1 MHFTAHI
8 ACVCLHVCTASNAIN
23 KLYNEWPSM
32 PVNIFDIMSS
42 IRMGERCEVD
52 IITPVFCL
60 FFFVLLFFLL
70 LCVCVLYRL
79 SSCTALKYARQN
91 MGSMRNRRTYTT
103 TLPIRFEWQN
113 KFTSRTYGE
122 TTDDAWHERALQF
135 KTSMH
140 NVREIDV
147 RHVVWCPRTSH

>member
-8 ACVCLHVCTASNAIN
+8 ACVCLHVCTACNAIN

-52 IITPVFCL
+52 IITPVF
-60 FFFVLLFFLL
+60 LFFLL
-70 LCVCVLYRL
+70 LCVCVCAVSIVERL
-79 SSCTALKYARQN
+79 HWN
-91 MGSMRNRRTYTT
+91 MHVKTWGVCETDAHIQLHFRLGLSDRINLHHGRTEKRLTT
-103 TLPIRFEWQN
+103 PD
-113 KFTSRTYGE
+113 TS
-122 TTDDAWHERALQF
+122 ERYNS